1 MLNLIYNFKSKNM
14 KKVFLSVI
22 AMVAFVAVSSAQDT
36 KFGVKGGI
44 NLASL
49 GADADDADGV
59 TSFYIGGLVDI
70 TVSEKF
76 HVQPELLYS
85 SEGAEDAEISFIRI
99 PIMAK
104 FYVGEGFNLQAGPT
118 IGIKAGADDGM
129 DEMTKSLDY
138 GLGIG
143 AAYELAGGLFFD
155 ARYNF
160 GLANISDID
169 GIDVTTNTIQVGLGF
184 RF

>member
-22 AMVAFVAVSSAQDT
+22 AMVAFVAVTSAQET
-36 KFGVKGGI
+36 KFGVKAGVNMANLGG
-44 NLASL
+44 
-49 GADADDADGV
+49 DADADGV
-59 TSFYIGGLVDI
+59 TSFYVGGLVDI
-70 TVSEKF
+70 AVSEKF

-104 FYVGEGFNLQAGPT
+104 FYVAESFNLQAGPT
-118 IGIKAGADDGM
+118 IGIKAGADDGV
-129 DEMTKSLDY
+129 DEFTKSLDY
-138 GLGIG
+138 GLGVG

-160 GLANISDID
+160 GLANISDVD
-169 GIDVTTNTIQVGLGF
+169 EFDVTTTAFQIGLGF